1 MDELG
6 GKKILLR
13 RVSTLKVVVDKK
25 VSSIFF
31 TDLSLLASTWTL

>member
-13 RVSTLKVVVDKK
+13 RVSTLKVVVDEK
-25 VSSIFF
+25 VFSIFF
-31 TDLSLLASTWTL
+31 SDLALLASTWTL